1 MSDFDV
7 RLVEVDEGVV
17 EGELLHEGVVVAAF
31 MANLVVV
38 DHVAW
43 ISQLHIDGAG
53 PNTLGMARLR
63 RAMLWLMDELR
74 VDEIVVEG
82 GQRVTGAARGPVG
95 TGPRTPAR
103 LSFKR
108 EST

>member
-1 MSDFDV
+1 MSDFDI

-17 EGELLHEGVVVAAF
+17 EGELLHEGAFVAAF
-31 MANLVVV
+31 MANVFVV
-38 DHVAW
+38 DRVAS

-53 PNTLGMARLR
+53 PNSLGMRRLR
-63 RAMLWLMDELR
+63 RAMFWLMDELK
-74 VDEIVVEG
+74 VDEIVVAG
-82 GQRVTGAARGPVG
+82 GQRVTGAARGRVG

-108 EST
+108 ESS